1 MRDIGEVVLVY
12 FKDQPAFFARIEE
25 IEIDNVKRG
34 WYHVTLLMLAFPV
47 HNIIWTLREEYI
59 DGEIFTMNGF
69 PMRIETVEK
78 VLVDEVN
85 EEPIKKNFGKKG
97 NVEPAKKN
105 FGKKGNVIP
114 FRKPSKK

>member
-12 FKDQPAFFARIEE
+12 FKDQPAFFARVED

-34 WYHVTLLMLAFPV
+34 WYHITLLMLAFPV
-47 HNIIWTLREEYI
+47 RNVIWTLREEYI
-59 DGEIFTMNGF
+59 DGEIFTMKGF

-78 VLVDEVN
+78 VLVDKVDV
-85 EEPIKKNFGKKG
+85 EPVKKNS
-97 NVEPAKKN
+97 
-105 FGKKGNVIP
+105 GKKGNVIP

>member
-34 WYHVTLLMLAFPV
+34 WYHITLLMLAFPV
-47 HNIIWTLREEYI
+47 HNVIWTLREEYI
-59 DGEIFTMNGF
+59 DGEIFTMKGF

-78 VLVDEVN
+78 VLVEKVLVDKVDA
-85 EEPIKKNFGKKG
+85 EPVKKNS
-97 NVEPAKKN
+97 
-105 FGKKGNVIP
+105 GKKGNVIP
-114 FRKPSKK
+114 FRKPFKKKGEEL